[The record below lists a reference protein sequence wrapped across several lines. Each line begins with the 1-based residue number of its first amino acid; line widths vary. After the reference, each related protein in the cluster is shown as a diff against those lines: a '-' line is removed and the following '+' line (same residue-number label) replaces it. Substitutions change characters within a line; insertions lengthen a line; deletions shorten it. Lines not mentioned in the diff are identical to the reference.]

1 MGKDNPLP
9 TRMFI
14 PESTTPRANATAG
27 ALKAS
32 IVIPMKNPGPVFR
45 EVLAAVCRQ
54 HTSFAYDV
62 LVVDSGSTDGSV
74 EFVQTF
80 GDPRVRLIQIKPA
93 EFGHGKTRNLAVAN
107 TTGEYAV
114 VITHDALPVDEYW
127 LQAMVQTAEADPR
140 IAGVFGRHIAY
151 PSASPYTK
159 RDLEAHFANFA
170 AEPVV
175 ELTDRARYDQDE
187 SYRQRLHFF
196 SDNNA
201 LLRRSVWQM
210 HPYPDVDFA
219 EDQIWAKHIV
229 EAGWKKAYC
238 ADGAVYH
245 SHDYALIEKLQRSFD
260 ESYALYRLF
269 GYVLSRSIT
278 HMLKSWVA
286 HTMNDLRYARRI
298 GMHRTHLSLVL
309 KTPLDN
315 LARALGHYLGS
326 RADKLPQKL
335 RHWLSRDR
343 RLLLGLPMSNSGG
356 KPS

>member
-1 MGKDNPLP
+1 MS
-9 TRMFI
+9 I
-14 PESTTPRANATAG
+14 PDPSTPQRDAPAH

-32 IVIPMKNPGPVFR
+32 VVIPMKNPGPIFR
-45 EVLAAVCRQ
+45 EVLTAVCKQ
-54 HTSFAYDV
+54 QASFDFDV

-74 EFVQTF
+74 EFVQAF
-80 GDPRVRLIQIKPA
+80 GDPRVRLIQIKPT
-93 EFGHGKTRNLAVAN
+93 EFGHGKTRNFAVAN
-107 TTGEYAV
+107 TEGEYAV
-114 VITHDALPVDEYW
+114 VITHDALPVDEHW
-127 LQAMVQTAEADPR
+127 LAAMVQTADADSR

-175 ELTDRARYDQDE
+175 ELTDRARYDRDE

-201 LLRRSVWQM
+201 LLRRSVWQS

-229 EAGWKKAYC
+229 EAGWKKAYS
-238 ADGAVYH
+238 AQGAVYH
-245 SHDYALIEKLQRSFD
+245 SHDYPLIEKLQRSFD

-269 GYVLSRSIT
+269 GYVLSRNVL
-278 HMLKSWVA
+278 HMLKSWAA
-286 HTMNDLRYARRI
+286 HTVNDLRYARRT

-315 LARALGHYLGS
+315 LARSLGHYLGS
-326 RADKLPQKL
+326 RADKLPVKL

-343 RLLLGLPMSNSGG
+343 RLLLGLPMANSGG
-356 KPS
+356 KPQ